1 MDSDALFHVKQLFWQ
16 GSYKGK
22 THNAGPAAVAEVEL
36 GLTCDLGCT
45 DCIAEST
52 SVDISDQSDPESLSR
67 ALYAARSHLA
77 LQPPATSAAVSLLNT
92 ALSSNE
98 PPASARAIQSFAGYL
113 DASEDDKES
122 KLDELRDLVLEY
134 EGEEVDEETR
144 EEERIVR
151 CMAGTA
157 FILQIEVEEAVTT
170 LTEGCGKT
178 DLECTALLVQLLLSL
193 DRRDLA
199 QTTYQS
205 AKQWGDDSLLIQIME
220 AWIGMKTGGRL
231 LNQSYYLY
239 EELYQLPS
247 GRTPAVLASH
257 AAAHFLLG
265 HVEEAKADILEAQGT
280 QSGKSDP
287 AVLSVGTSLSMP
299 HAYDQLTVVAPRHP
313 LVADV
318 QSKSAAFDEAAAKF
332 SVTA

>member
-16 GSYKGK
+16 
-22 THNAGPAAVAEVEL
+22 
-36 GLTCDLGCT
+36 

-52 SVDISDQSDPESLSR
+52 SVDISDLSDTESLSR

-77 LQPPATSAAVSLLNT
+77 LQLPATSAAVSLLNS

-98 PPASARAIQSFAGYL
+98 PPASARAIQAFAGYL
-113 DASEDDKES
+113 DASDDDKEG

-157 FILQIEVEEAVTT
+157 FILQNEVEEAVTT

-178 DLECTALLVQLLLSL
+178 DLECTALL
-193 DRRDLA
+193 
-199 QTTYQS
+199 
-205 AKQWGDDSLLIQIME
+205 
-220 AWIGMKTGGRL
+220 GGRP

-239 EELYQLPS
+239 EELYQQPS

-287 AVLSVGTSLSMP
+287 AVLSVGSSLNMP
-299 HAYDQLTVVAPRHP
+299 DTYQQLTSVAPQHP
-313 LVADV
+313 LVVDFE
-318 QSKSAAFDEAAAKF
+318 SKSAAFDEAAAKF
-332 SVTA
+332 AVSA